1 MPIADLIKIP
11 PVQAFLMDGS
21 VMSVFENILQ
31 KFALPIDRAEE
42 LLDLTD
48 AVLDETLTVD
58 QFPAILAEA
67 FGIDIERAQRVSS
80 DVVGFRLLPL
90 EEYVP
95 GVAEQIVAWGGDL
108 NKYPKSKVGKMKMNA
123 ETFASQL
130 DEKLNLNFS
139 EVLIKRCAYLLYT
152 YWTGEKT
159 KESTLTF
166 FSRAQTIGGLGLAPD
181 VAQELLLTIDESR
194 DTIDL
199 IGGGEP
205 GAVGDRKL
213 GVGDTVNSGEIAIK
227 EIEEME
233 RTAEETRE
241 VIAEPVLH
249 ESASSESVISDSKT
263 IEISPS
269 HEITSELPII
279 NKPEP
284 IMSVPIESEKTAR
297 RLSADLSDVEKMTE
311 DAVAMACDSVR
322 HVFEPRGIAPEV
334 FADIVRK
341 AVKGVRDIT
350 QTHSVLTKDLH
361 IEGADLDAANAA
373 IEAAYNAV
381 HALAPRTVMP
391 PTPYEG
397 ARRAAAGEE
406 SGGKGEVKTEEVL
419 DKRFSAIAKDSSSE
433 HIVPMMPGSR
443 VSLARSAEEEA
454 AQQIAAIPEEKLVE
468 AAIASRPAPISPMLT
483 VGSMPPQKNIA
494 PMTDIQPVRHL
505 MGPIDELGAMTPVEF
520 RRLSSVPADAA
531 QKIEDML
538 ATIETQ
544 SYEERVKGIK
554 AWRQSPM
561 NQLYVAMTSAALAQ
575 SIGLA
580 EVATKRRSAGEESL
594 SPAEIR
600 AISALNER
608 LRF

>member
-1 MPIADLIKIP
+1 MPIADLVKIP
-11 PVQAFLMDGS
+11 PVQAFLMDSS
-21 VMSVFENILQ
+21 VMTVFETILE
-31 KFALPIDRAEE
+31 KFALPKDRAEE

-48 AVLDETLTVD
+48 AVLDEKLTLD
-58 QFPAILAEA
+58 QFPEILAEA
-67 FGIDIERAQRVSS
+67 FGVEIERAQRISS

-95 GVAEQIVAWGGDL
+95 GVAEQIVQWGGNL
-108 NKYPKSKVGKMKMNA
+108 EKYPKSKVGKMKMNA

-130 DEKLNLNFS
+130 DEKLDLNFS

-181 VAQELLLTIDESR
+181 VAQRLLLTIDESR

-199 IGGGEP
+199 IGGGDP
-205 GAVGDRKL
+205 GAVGDRQL
-213 GVGDTVNSGEIAIK
+213 GVGDTVNSGDVAIK
-227 EIEEME
+227 EIEEVME
-233 RTAEETRE
+233 RTVETTRG
-241 VIAEPVLH
+241 VVSEPT
-249 ESASSESVISDSKT
+249 ISDSTT

-269 HEITSELPII
+269 HEITSELPIV
-279 NKPEP
+279 NKPVP
-284 IMSVPIESEKTAR
+284 MISAPIESEKIAR
-297 RLSADLSDVEKMTE
+297 RLSADLSDVDRMTE
-311 DAVAMACDSVR
+311 DAVIMACDSVR
-322 HVFEPRGIAPEV
+322 HVFEPRGIPPEV

-350 QTHSVLTKDLH
+350 QTHNVLTKDLH
-361 IEGADLDAANAA
+361 IEGADLDATNAA

-381 HALAPRTVMP
+381 HALAPRAVTSIALP
-391 PTPYEG
+391 LF
-397 ARRAAAGEE
+397 
-406 SGGKGEVKTEEVL
+406 KGESEAVL

-433 HIVPMMPGSR
+433 HLEPIMPGSR

-454 AQQIAAIPEEKLVE
+454 AQQIAAIPQEKLVE

-483 VGSMPPQKNIA
+483 VGSMPPQKNVA
-494 PMTDIQPVRHL
+494 PMTDVQPVRHL
-505 MGPIDELGAMTPVEF
+505 MGPVDELGAMSPVEF

-538 ATIETQ
+538 ATIEAQ
-544 SYEERVKGIK
+544 SYEERVKGIQ

-575 SIGLA
+575 GIGLA
-580 EVATKRRSAGEESL
+580 EVATKRRGAGEESL

>member
-21 VMSVFENILQ
+21 VMTVFETILE
-31 KFALPIDRAEE
+31 KFALPAERAVE

-48 AVLDETLTVD
+48 AVLDGTLTID
-58 QFPAILAEA
+58 QFPTILAEA
-67 FGIDIERAQRVSS
+67 FGVEIERAQRISS

-95 GVAEQIVAWGGDL
+95 GVAEQIVAWGGNL
-108 NKYPKSKVGKMKMNA
+108 EKYPKSKVGKMKMNA

-130 DEKLNLNFS
+130 DERLELNFS

-166 FSRAQTIGGLGLAPD
+166 FSRSQTIGGLGLTPD
-181 VAQELLLTIDESR
+181 LAQRLLVTIDESR
-194 DTIDL
+194 DTIDI
-199 IGGGEP
+199 IGGGDP
-205 GAVGDRKL
+205 GAIGDRQL
-213 GVGDTVNSGEIAIK
+213 GVGDTVNSGDVAIK
-227 EIEEME
+227 EIEEDIA
-233 RTAEETRE
+233 RQEEENR
-241 VIAEPVLH
+241 V
-249 ESASSESVISDSKT
+249 KT
-263 IEISPS
+263 VEISPS
-269 HEITSELPII
+269 HEITSELPIVS
-279 NKPEP
+279 KPIP
-284 IMSVPIESEKTAR
+284 IVSVPIESQKLAR
-297 RLSADLSDVEKMTE
+297 RLSADLSDVDRMTE
-311 DAVAMACDSVR
+311 DAVIMACDSVR
-322 HVFEPRGIAPEV
+322 HVLEPRGIALEV

-341 AVKGVRDIT
+341 AVKGIRDIT
-350 QTHSVLTKDLH
+350 QTHNVLKRDLH
-361 IEGADLDAANAA
+361 IEGADLDATNAA

-381 HALAPRTVMP
+381 HALAPRVAMAA
-391 PTPYEG
+391 TPYEG
-397 ARRAAAGEE
+397 
-406 SGGKGEVKTEEVL
+406 GGKGEVKSDAVL

-433 HIVPMMPGSR
+433 HIEPIMPGSR
-443 VSLARSAEEEA
+443 VSLSRTAEEET
-454 AQQIAAIPEEKLVE
+454 AQQIAAIPQEKLVE
-468 AAIASRPAPISPMLT
+468 AAIASRPAPISPLLT
-483 VGSMPPQKNIA
+483 VGSIPPQKNIA
-494 PMTDIQPVRHL
+494 PMTDVQPVRHL
-505 MGPIDELGAMTPVEF
+505 MGPVDELGAMTPVEF

-575 SIGLA
+575 GIGLA
-580 EVATKRRSAGEESL
+580 EVATKRRGAGEESL

>member
-21 VMSVFENILQ
+21 VMTVFETILE
-31 KFALPIDRAEE
+31 KFALPTERAVE

-48 AVLDETLTVD
+48 AVLDETLTIN
-58 QFPAILAEA
+58 QFPTILAEA
-67 FGIDIERAQRVSS
+67 FGVEIERAQRISS

-95 GVAEQIVAWGGDL
+95 GVAEQIVQWGGNL
-108 NKYPKSKVGKMKMNA
+108 EKYPKSKVGKMKMNA

-130 DEKLNLNFS
+130 DERLELNFS

-166 FSRAQTIGGLGLAPD
+166 FSRSQTIGGLGLTPD
-181 VAQELLLTIDESR
+181 LAQRLLVTIDESR
-194 DTIDL
+194 DTIDI
-199 IGGGEP
+199 IGGGDP
-205 GAVGDRKL
+205 GAIGDRQL
-213 GVGDTVNSGEIAIK
+213 GVGDTVNSGDVAIK
-227 EIEEME
+227 EIEEVME
-233 RTAEETRE
+233 QTVEEAKE
-241 VIAEPVLH
+241 I
-249 ESASSESVISDSKT
+249 ISDSKI

-279 NKPEP
+279 NKPIP
-284 IMSVPIESEKTAR
+284 IVSVPIESQKLAR
-297 RLSADLSDVEKMTE
+297 RLSADLSDVERMTE
-311 DAVAMACDSVR
+311 DAVIMACDSVR
-322 HVFEPRGIAPEV
+322 HVLEPRGIALEV

-350 QTHSVLTKDLH
+350 QTHNVLKRDLH
-361 IEGADLDAANAA
+361 IEGADLDATNAA
-373 IEAAYNAV
+373 IEAAYTAV
-381 HALAPRTVMP
+381 HALAPRAVSIAP
-391 PTPYEG
+391 
-397 ARRAAAGEE
+397 REE
-406 SGGKGEVKTEEVL
+406 FGRSDEKPKEDSVL

-433 HIVPMMPGSR
+433 HLEPIMPGSR
-443 VSLARSAEEEA
+443 VSLSRTAEEET
-454 AQQIAAIPEEKLVE
+454 AQQIAAIPQEKLVE
-468 AAIASRPAPISPMLT
+468 AAIASRPAPISPLLT

-494 PMTDIQPVRHL
+494 PMTDVQPVRHL
-505 MGPIDELGAMTPVEF
+505 MGPVDELGAMTPVEF

-575 SIGLA
+575 GIGLA
-580 EVATKRRSAGEESL
+580 EVATKRRGAGDESL

>member
-21 VMSVFENILQ
+21 VMTVFETILE
-31 KFALPIDRAEE
+31 KFALPTERAVE

-48 AVLDETLTVD
+48 AVLDETLTID

-67 FGIDIERAQRVSS
+67 FGVEIERAQRISS

-95 GVAEQIVAWGGDL
+95 GVEEQIVAWGGNL
-108 NKYPKSKVGKMKMNA
+108 EKYPKSKVGKMKMNA

-130 DEKLNLNFS
+130 DEKLELNFS

-181 VAQELLLTIDESR
+181 IAQRLLVEIDGSR

-199 IGGGEP
+199 IGGGDP
-205 GAVGDRKL
+205 GAVGDRQL
-213 GVGDTVNSGEIAIK
+213 GVGDTVNSGDVAIK
-227 EIEEME
+227 EIEEDIA
-233 RTAEETRE
+233 RQEEENR
-241 VIAEPVLH
+241 V
-249 ESASSESVISDSKT
+249 KT

-269 HEITSELPII
+269 HEITSELPIV
-279 NKPEP
+279 NKPVP
-284 IMSVPIESEKTAR
+284 IISVPAESEKIAR
-297 RLSADLSDVEKMTE
+297 RLSADLSDVERMTE

-350 QTHSVLTKDLH
+350 QTHNVLTKDLH
-361 IEGADLDAANAA
+361 IEGADLDATNAA

-381 HALAPRTVMP
+381 HALAPRTVMSP
-391 PTPYEG
+391 PPYEG

-406 SGGKGEVKTEEVL
+406 SGGRGVVKSDAVL

-433 HIVPMMPGSR
+433 HLEPMMPGSR
-443 VSLARSAEEEA
+443 VSLSRTAEEET
-454 AQQIAAIPEEKLVE
+454 AQQIAAIPQEKLVE
-468 AAIASRPAPISPMLT
+468 AEIASRPAPISPMLT

-505 MGPIDELGAMTPVEF
+505 MGPVDELGAMTPVEF

-544 SYEERVKGIK
+544 SYEERVKGIQ

-561 NQLYVAMTSAALAQ
+561 NQLYVAMNSAALAQ
-575 SIGLA
+575 GIGLA
-580 EVATKRRSAGEESL
+580 EVATKRRGAGEESL